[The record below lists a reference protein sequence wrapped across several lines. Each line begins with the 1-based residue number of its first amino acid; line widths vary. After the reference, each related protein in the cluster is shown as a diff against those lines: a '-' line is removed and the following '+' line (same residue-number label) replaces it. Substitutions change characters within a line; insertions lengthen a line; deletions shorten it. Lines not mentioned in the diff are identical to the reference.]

1 MNSRFFLLFI
11 PVFLSKSKIGK
22 ALQYAQNQKD
32 GLMTYLE
39 DGNCEISNNL
49 AENSIRPFTV
59 GRRNWLFSG
68 SPKGATASAVVYS
81 LVETAKA
88 NKLNPYKYLEY
99 LLSNLPKIGNK
110 DEEADFEEM
119 MPWNPTTK
127 KLCSN

>member
-1 MNSRFFLLFI
+1 
-11 PVFLSKSKIGK
+11 
-22 ALQYAQNQKD
+22 
-32 GLMTYLE
+32 MTFLE

-88 NKLNPYKYLEY
+88 NGLNPYKYLEY
-99 LLSNLPKIGNK
+99 LLTNLSKTDSQIDMDN
-110 DEEADFEEM
+110 M
-119 MPWNPTTK
+119 MPWDSTIQE
-127 KLCSN
+127 LCSHKIVKPLKNGIQ